1 MPRPH
6 PKKWFFKLGLPLLS
20 LFLVV
25 PNIVLAISADR
36 PDAEQLNNL
45 FKTLITYIRI
55 IGYGAA
61 VAAII
66 YAGILYFTAYGNEER
81 PRQAKNIIIG
91 AIIGIIII
99 LLAQTIVLTILGQVS
114 SEENST
120 PPTSPDQIS
129 ALSVKDKTS

>member
-25 PNIVLAISADR
+25 PKLVSAVSDR
-36 PDAEQLNNL
+36 PDTEQLNKL
-45 FKTLITYIRI
+45 FITLITYIRI